1 MKLINF
7 DNCFSLVCEE
17 GGIRLVGGR
26 NSLEG
31 TVEIC
36 FNNLWGLVSDSDNSW
51 DDNAAT
57 AVCNQL
63 GYTSGASKSFNLCI

>member
-7 DNCFSLVCEE
+7 DNHSSLVCKE
-17 GGIRLVGGR
+17 GEIRLVGGR

-36 FNNLWGLVSDSDNSW
+36 IEKRWKLISENGW
-51 DDNAAT
+51 DDTDASV
-57 AVCNQL
+57 VCRQL
-63 GYTSGASKSFNLCI
+63 NHNGKTFIV